1 VELEQENTG
10 LIKEQ
15 ARLIEEQARLIEEL
29 EEHRREAA
37 RQ

>member
-1 VELEQENTG
+1 